1 MDVVLIKDYKEKFV
15 ITLLSLLIMFFCCF
29 TVALIALK
37 NGHALFNLGIPFVVE
52 NWLIVLLSIVFIVK
66 ILYELVTL

>member
-1 MDVVLIKDYKEKFV
+1 MADVLVKNYKEKLV
-15 ITLLSLLIMFFCCF
+15 ITFLSLLVMFFCCF

-37 NGHALFNLGIPFVVE
+37 NGYALFNLGIPFVIE
-52 NWLIVLLSIVFIVK
+52 NWLIVLLSIVFIVR